1 MLSCINLQMFY
12 GPIISKVYMDSCS
25 LVITTDLLSG
35 PFSIKSRLS
44 GHLWH
49 LLFSKAGLGTT
60 RLLIIHPAQ
69 GISV

>member
-1 MLSCINLQMFY
+1 MGS
-12 GPIISKVYMDSCS
+12 GS
-25 LVITTDLLSG
+25 LVITGDPLPG

-49 LLFSKAGLGTT
+49 LLSFKAGLGTS

-69 GISV
+69 GISVWGFQVSL